1 MTRANPTGNAV
12 EDRRARELQTD
23 LRRVLALPFA
33 DGIEVTVAAT
43 GAGTVTVAH
52 RLGRAPRGWMPI
64 RKVSSGVAVID
75 LQEITSTSN
84 DKTITFRVT
93 TTGTVTLWV
102 W

>member
-1 MTRANPTGNAV
+1 MTRANPTGNVV

-23 LRRVLALPFA
+23 LRRVLALPFV
-33 DGIEVTVAAT
+33 DGIEVTVAAM

-52 RLGRAPRGWMPI
+52 RLGRAPRGWMFI
-64 RKVSSGVAVID
+64 RKISSGVAVID
-75 LQEITSTSN
+75 LQETTSN
-84 DKTITFRVT
+84 DKNITFRVT

>member
-1 MTRANPTGNAV
+1 MTRANPTGNAA

-23 LRRVLALPFA
+23 LRRLLALPWV
-33 DGIEVTVAAT
+33 DGAELTVAAT
-43 GAGTVTVAH
+43 GTGTVTVQH

-64 RKVSSGVAVID
+64 RKVSSSVAVID
-75 LQEITSTSN
+75 LQEVSSTAN
-84 DKTITFRVT
+84 TITFRVT